1 MTTRSKPNY
10 SVALEATYVL
20 VVGFLWGMALV
31 VFSIGGIEGYK
42 NIRTK
47 RAFVNQ
53 LQAATDPAVRAHAQ
67 QMIDAAQHEAMR
79 LWGEAGITI
88 LVLAVAA
95 ILITRWMNR
104 NHPA

>member
-1 MTTRSKPNY
+1 MTTKSASSY
-10 SVALEATYVL
+10 SVALETTYAL

-31 VFSIGGIEGYK
+31 VFAIGGIEGYK

-53 LQAATDPAVRAHAQ
+53 LQAATDPAVQAHAQ
-67 QMIDAAQHEAMR
+67 QMIDTAQHEVMR
-79 LWGEAGITI
+79 LWSEAGVTI

-95 ILITRWMNR
+95 ILISRWMNR

>member
-1 MTTRSKPNY
+1 MTTKASNY
-10 SVALEATYVL
+10 NVALEATYVL

-31 VFSIGGIEGYK
+31 VFAIGGIEGYK

-47 RAFVNQ
+47 RAFLDQ
-53 LQAATDPAVRAHAQ
+53 LQAATDPAVQAHAQ
-67 QMIDAAQHEAMR
+67 QMITAAQHEAMR
-79 LWGEAGITI
+79 LWTEAGITI

-95 ILITRWMNR
+95 IFITRWMNR

>member
-1 MTTRSKPNY
+1 MTTKSASNY

-31 VFSIGGIEGYK
+31 VFAIGGIEGYK

-47 RAFVNQ
+47 RAFMDQ
-53 LQAATDPAVRAHAQ
+53 LQAATSPAVQAHAQ

-79 LWGEAGITI
+79 LWSEAGVTI
-88 LVLAVAA
+88 LVLVVAA
-95 ILITRWMNR
+95 ILVTRWMNR

>member
-1 MTTRSKPNY
+1 MTTKSASNY

-31 VFSIGGIEGYK
+31 VFAIGGIEGYK

-47 RAFVNQ
+47 NALLAQ
-53 LQAATDPAVRAHAQ
+53 LQSATDPAIQAHTQ
-67 QMIDAAQHEAMR
+67 EMISAAQHEAMR
-79 LWGEAGITI
+79 LWTEAGITI

>member
-1 MTTRSKPNY
+1 MTTKSVSNY

-31 VFSIGGIEGYK
+31 VFAIGGIEGYK

-47 RAFVNQ
+47 HAFMDQ
-53 LQAATDPAVRAHAQ
+53 LQAATNPAVQAHAQ
-67 QMIDAAQHEAMR
+67 EMINAAQHEAMR
-79 LWGEAGITI
+79 LWTEAGVTI
-88 LVLAVAA
+88 LVLVVAA
-95 ILITRWMNR
+95 ILVTRWMNR